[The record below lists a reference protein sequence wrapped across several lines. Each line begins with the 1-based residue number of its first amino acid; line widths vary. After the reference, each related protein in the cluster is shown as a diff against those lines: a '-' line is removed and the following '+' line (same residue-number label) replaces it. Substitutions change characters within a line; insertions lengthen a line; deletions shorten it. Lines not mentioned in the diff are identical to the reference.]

1 MYDPKRLNHYP
12 TKRKQIII
20 SQKSHHYKKWLQIDS
35 GLVDSLYIYHIIQP
49 N

>member
-1 MYDPKRLNHYP
+1 MTQNDSTTILQNENKSLFHKNHII
-12 TKRKQIII
+12 TKNG
-20 SQKSHHYKKWLQIDS
+20 YKIDS